1 MIGHHHIAARV
12 FCRFHKAVFVRN
24 DDLKAC
30 IWWYAHSPF
39 YCSRS
44 ACAGPLGSG
53 SLGAPGVELDKVP
66 EWEFDEGA
74 AQVRVAAL
82 CQYMLPPCVVSASH
96 SGHKVSACIPYAL
109 RVFEA

>member
-1 MIGHHHIAARV
+1 M
-12 FCRFHKAVFVRN
+12 
-24 DDLKAC
+24 
-30 IWWYAHSPF
+30 YEHSPLN
-39 YCSRS
+39 CSCC

-74 AQVRVAAL
+74 AQVPTAAL
-82 CQYMLPPCVVSASH
+82 CHYVTPSSAVSACH
-96 SGHKVSACIPYAL
+96 SGHKINACSLCAL